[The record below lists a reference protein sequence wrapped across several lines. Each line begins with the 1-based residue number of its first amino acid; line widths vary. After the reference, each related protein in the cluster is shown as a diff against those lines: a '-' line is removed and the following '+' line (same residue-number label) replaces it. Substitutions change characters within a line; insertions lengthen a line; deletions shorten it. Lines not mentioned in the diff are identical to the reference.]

1 MTMSNLSASGS
12 TAPSIYASSQPPSP
26 RLPRR
31 DGAGSSQPKGEH
43 VTLGWDERSRLAWF
57 VIVAALLASCAAS
70 PSTTQAHVPLAGTIA
85 PVATS
90 ITPSSTSARAVS
102 AAATISAA
110 PTTAPTLAP
119 TAAPTAAPTVAS
131 TIAPT
136 VAPTIAPTAAPTV
149 APTPPPTTAPPA
161 PTNFVTLAV
170 TSPASRNSMATA
182 SVMTTGGSNCAIIVT
197 YNSGPS
203 SAQGL
208 GPKTASAAGAVSW
221 TWMIGGNSAFG
232 TYPVDVTCTSPAGA
246 RASAR
251 APFTVH

>member
-136 VAPTIAPTAAPTV
+136 VAPTIAPTAAP
-149 APTPPPTTAPPA
+149 A

-221 TWMIGGNSAFG
+221 TWMIGGNTAFG